1 MRLKPG
7 VRVLGIKPELLLA
20 IMIAERAFHPNE
32 LVITSLMD
40 GTHSRGSEHYTGMAF
55 DARTRDVAESRAKEL
70 AHSIGAAL
78 GSDYDVILE
87 PSHLHIEYDPK
98 APY

>member
-20 IMIAERAFHPNE
+20 IMVTERIFHPDE
-32 LVITSLMD
+32 LVITSVTD
-40 GTHSRGSEHYTGMAF
+40 GSHMRGSEHYTGMAF
-55 DARTRDVAESRAKEL
+55 DARTRHITEARAKEI

-78 GSDYDVILE
+78 GADYDVILE
-87 PSHLHIEYDPK
+87 IDHLHVEFDPK
-98 APY
+98 TPY